1 MIELNFQKKK
11 SCSGVTLPKFCEKW
25 MWVIFCMKLQQQ
37 EVLKLTEIIFFDKNL
52 TSRFLGKR
60 RQNEVYGSYEKLML
74 TTFLVFVMKLQYDKV
89 LRLN

>member
-1 MIELNFQKKK
+1 
-11 SCSGVTLPKFCEKW
+11 
-25 MWVIFCMKLQQQ
+25 MKLQEQ

-52 TSRFLGKR
+52 TSRFLVKR

-74 TTFLVFVMKLQYDKV
+74 TTFLFFIMKLQYHKV

>member
-1 MIELNFQKKK
+1 
-11 SCSGVTLPKFCEKW
+11 
-25 MWVIFCMKLQQQ
+25 MKLQQQ